1 MRKLLPVLHVL
12 GLVIA
17 LFSMTMAIPLA
28 TSFIFSDGARDA
40 FIHAMVVGLIAGL
53 LLCLATRS
61 QRRELTPRDGFLLV
75 SLVWSVLALIATLP
89 LLFYYHQIGAPLSMT
104 DAYFEAMSGLTTTGA
119 TVLSGLDN
127 LPPSINVWRCTL
139 VWIGGMGILVLAVA
153 ILPMLGAGGS
163 QLFRA
168 ETPGPMKDE
177 KLTPRITGTAKGLY
191 AIYMLISVLCLLA
204 YRMAG
209 MNWYEA
215 YCHMASTIGLGGFS
229 TRDASFAAFDSPAIE
244 MVAVVFMTIAGISFT
259 LHFQAFRRRS
269 LGPYWRSTEAKAYL
283 AVLAISVAAI
293 TALLLQRGNYD
304 SVWTALRFALFNTV
318 SVATTTGFVSTD
330 YSTWPIFAPVWMLV
344 LSCFATCAGSTGGGI
359 KMIRVVI
366 LVKQARRELIHIL
379 HPRAINPVHIGGLPV
394 PNRVVFSV
402 MAFMLLYWASLMAL
416 TMAMLYTGLDPVTAF
431 TAVLASLSNTGPG
444 LADVG
449 PAGTFAVLS
458 DAQTWIC
465 TFAMLIGRLELFA
478 VLVLF
483 TRAFWRK

>member
-12 GLVIA
+12 GLVIV

-28 TSFIFSDGARDA
+28 ASFVFADGAKDA
-40 FIHAMVVGLIAGL
+40 FIRALVAGL
-53 LLCLATRS
+53 AAGALLSLATRS
-61 QRRELTPRDGFLLV
+61 RRRELTPRDGYLLV
-75 SLVWSVLALIATLP
+75 SLVWTVLAVIAMLP
-89 LLFYYHQIGAPLSMT
+89 LVFYYRQAGMPLSIT

-119 TVLSGLDN
+119 TVLTGLDA

-139 VWIGGMGILVLAVA
+139 NWIGGMGILVLAVA

-163 QLFRA
+163 QIFRA

-191 AIYMLISVLCLLA
+191 AIYMLLSLACVLA
-204 YRMAG
+204 YRAAG
-209 MNWYEA
+209 LNWYEA
-215 YCHMASTIGLGGFS
+215 YCHMASTVALGGFS
-229 TRDASFAAFDSPAIE
+229 TRDAGFAAFSSPAVE
-244 MVAVVFMTIAGISFT
+244 LVAVVFMVVAGISFT

-269 LGPYWRSTEAKAYL
+269 LEPYARSTEAQAYL
-283 AVLAISVAAI
+283 AVLAISVALI
-293 TALLLQRGNYD
+293 TALLLVRGTYD
-304 SVWTALRFALFNTV
+304 SFWTALRYALFNTV

-330 YSTWPIFAPVWMLV
+330 YSVWPIFAPVWMLV
-344 LSCFATCAGSTGGGI
+344 LSCFVTCAGSTGGGI

-366 LVKQARRELIHIL
+366 LVKQARREFIHIL
-379 HPRAINPVHIGGLPV
+379 HPRAIHPVHMNGLPV

-416 TMAMLYTGLDPVTAF
+416 TMGMLYTGLEPVAAF

-444 LADVG
+444 LGAVG
-449 PAGTFAVLS
+449 PASTFAVLT

-465 TFAMLIGRLELFA
+465 TIAMLIGRLELFA

-483 TRAFWRK
+483 TRAFWRR

>member
-28 TSFIFSDGARDA
+28 TSFIFRDGAQDA
-40 FIHAMVVGLIAGL
+40 FIQAMIAGL
-53 LLCLATRS
+53 VGGLVLSLATRS
-61 QRRELTPRDGFLLV
+61 QRRELAPRDGFLLV

-89 LLFYYHQIGAPLSMT
+89 LLFYFREAGQSLSIT

-163 QLFRA
+163 QIFRA

-191 AIYMLISVLCLLA
+191 AIYMAISLLCVLA
-204 YRMAG
+204 YRAAG
-209 MNWYEA
+209 LNWYEA
-215 YCHMASTIGLGGFS
+215 YCHMAATIGLGGFS
-229 TRDASFAAFDSPAIE
+229 TRDAGFGAFDSPAIE
-244 MVAVVFMTIAGISFT
+244 LIAVVFMVLAGFSFT

-269 LGPYWRSTEAKAYL
+269 LMPYLNNSEAKAYVSVL
-283 AVLAISVAAI
+283 VVAVTAI
-293 TALLLQRGNYD
+293 TALLVFRGTYD
-304 SVWTALRFALFNTV
+304 SVWTALRYALFNTV
-318 SVATTTGFVSTD
+318 SVATTTGFASTD
-330 YSTWPIFAPVWMLV
+330 YSTWPIFAPVLMLV
-344 LSCFATCAGSTGGGI
+344 LSCFATSAGSTGGGI
-359 KMIRVVI
+359 KMIRIVI
-366 LVKQARRELIHIL
+366 LVKQARREFIHIL

-402 MAFMLLYWASLMAL
+402 LAFMLLYWASLLAL
-416 TMAMLYTGLDPVTAF
+416 TMAMLFTGLDPVTAF
-431 TAVLASLSNTGPG
+431 TAVLASLNNTGPG
-444 LADVG
+444 LGAVG
-449 PAGTFAVLS
+449 PASTFAVLT